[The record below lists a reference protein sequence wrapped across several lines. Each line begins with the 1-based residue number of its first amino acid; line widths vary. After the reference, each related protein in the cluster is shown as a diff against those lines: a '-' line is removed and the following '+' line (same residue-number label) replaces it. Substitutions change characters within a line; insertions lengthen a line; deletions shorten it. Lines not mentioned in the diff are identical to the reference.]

1 MSISEAIAVFNK
13 LLKTTNNKRERR
25 IYESF
30 LKILENLKN
39 KDLSERESPL
49 LLKELSSL
57 HLETSSDNSKK
68 YYKQKLT
75 EFKAFLKVELDFT
88 TEKHYTEI
96 GMVYGLMVGTVLGIL
111 YGAVIDSNLGSSM
124 GLPMGTS
131 FGMLFG
137 LLYGARKDA
146 EAKKL
151 GRVV

>member
-30 LKILENLKN
+30 LKILKNLKN

-49 LLKELSSL
+49 LQKELSSI
-57 HLETSSDNSKK
+57 HLDTSSDNSKK

-75 EFKAFLKVELDFT
+75 EFKAFLKDELDFT

-96 GMVYGLMVGTVLGIL
+96 GMAYGLMFGTFIGVV
-111 YGAVIDSNLGSSM
+111 YGMGMDSNLGSSV
-124 GLPMGTS
+124 GLSMVTS
-131 FGMLFG
+131 MGMLFG
-137 LLYGARKDA
+137 ILYGARKDA
-146 EAKKL
+146 ETKKR

>member
-1 MSISEAIAVFNK
+1 MSISKAIAVFNE
-13 LLKTTNNKRERR
+13 LLSSTKNKREIK

-39 KDLSERESPL
+39 KGLSERDSPL
-49 LLKELSSL
+49 LLSELDSL
-57 HLETSSDNSKK
+57 QLEASTGHSQK

-75 EFKAFLKVELDFT
+75 EFKAFLKEELDFT

-96 GMVYGLMVGTVLGIL
+96 GMAYGLMFGTFIGVV
-111 YGAVIDSNLGSSM
+111 YGMGMDSNLGSSV
-124 GLPMGTS
+124 GLSMGTS
-131 FGMLFG
+131 MGMFFGI
-137 LLYGARKDA
+137 LYGARKDA